1 MGEFN
6 MYPVLILLGLI
17 GLILGIVYLIVLVTI
32 NTVYDNKEETNK
44 ENINEV

>member
-1 MGEFN
+1 